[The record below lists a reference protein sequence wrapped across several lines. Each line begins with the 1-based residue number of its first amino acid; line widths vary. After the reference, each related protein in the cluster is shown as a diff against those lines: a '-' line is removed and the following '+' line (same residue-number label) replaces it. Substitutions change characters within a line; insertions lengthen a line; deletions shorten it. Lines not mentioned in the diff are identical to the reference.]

1 MFQLDNVQYKNILKV
16 DNLHIPAEKITC
28 ITGESGG
35 GKTTL
40 LRLLNHMISPTA
52 GKVFYEGKDIMTA
65 DPIEHRRKVVML
77 PQVPVI
83 FPGSIERNLNIGRYF
98 AAKEP
103 LPLEELAE
111 ILIRVK
117 LFKELSR
124 PAEELS
130 GGEKQRLSL
139 ARVLIMAAETLLLDE
154 PSAALDEETEKLIME
169 ELVLYSRENKK
180 TLVMVT
186 HAKEMAVAHADF
198 RVAIS
203 EGEVKEGIEMSSTY
217 VEKSSVCCHNHK

>member
-1 MFQLDNVQYKNILKV
+1 MFQLNNVRYKNILEV
-16 DNLHIPAEKITC
+16 GSLCIPTGKITC

-52 GKVFYEGKDIMTA
+52 GKVLYKGKDIMVA
-65 DPIEHRRKVVML
+65 NPIEHRRKVVMS

-83 FPGSIERNLNIGRYF
+83 FPGSIEINLNIGRLF
-98 AAKEP
+98 AGKES
-103 LPLEELAE
+103 LPPEDLTE
-111 ILIRVK
+111 ILTQVK
-117 LFKELSR
+117 LFKDLSS

-130 GGEKQRLSL
+130 GGEKQRLAL

-154 PSAALDEETEKLIME
+154 PCGALDEETEKLIME
-169 ELVLYSRENKK
+169 ALVLYSRENKK

-186 HAKEMAVAHADF
+186 HNGKMAAVHGDF
-198 RVAIS
+198 RIAVNS
-203 EGEVKEGIEMSSTY
+203 GQVREGIGFSPNHTA
-217 VEKSSVCCHNHK
+217 KSSACCHSHK